1 MPPLVR
7 AGAGPRLLMIHG
19 SAADHTTWSI
29 QLHGQTLTSR
39 FELVTYDRTIGRSIE
54 GHADEA
60 ASIALELGAPVVLV
74 GSSFGGVVALDLI
87 RRRPELA
94 RGAVLCEPPLAPN
107 DRDPPIPEMFLAELD
122 AIAAR
127 DGGPAAGEFFLRHV
141 LGDVAFMRMPKLF
154 RARSTALWREIR
166 DDSAAL
172 GAYRV
177 RYGSLSS
184 VTTPVLLLGGDRSA
198 AWFRPTLDALAAA
211 LGRARVEIL
220 VGAGHMMQAEAH
232 RGFADALIRFCA
244 EVGHG

>member
-29 QLHGQTLTSR
+29 QLHSETLTSR
-39 FELVTYDRTIGRSIE
+39 FELVTYDRPIGKTIE
-54 GHADEA
+54 QHADDA
-60 ASIALELGAPVVLV
+60 IGIIDELGAPVVVV

-94 RGAVLCEPPLAPN
+94 RGAVLCEPPLAPS
-107 DRDPPIPEMFLAELD
+107 DDEAPIPERFLAEFD

-127 DGGPAAGEFFLRHV
+127 DGGEAAGELFLRHV

-154 RARSTALWREIR
+154 RARSKALWREIR

-177 RYGSLSS
+177 RYDLLRA
-184 VTTPVLLLGGDRSA
+184 VEVPVLLLGGDRSA
-198 AWFRPTLDALAAA
+198 AWFRPTLEALAAA

-232 RGFADALIRFCA
+232 RGFAEVLIRFCA